1 MKDIESI
8 GMAAD
13 SSGNL
18 YVSEPRKHV
27 IYRVVIATGV
37 RTIFA
42 GQLNTPGNSDNTG
55 TNATFEIPGALLL
68 FGTTLYVLDV
78 GNNRVRQINT
88 STAVVSHYAGSQS
101 KVAGSGNGS
110 GTNITFQNLNKIAA
124 DSSGNL
130 FITQGGVSGSIR
142 RVSTSQVASTYAA
155 NINDAAGIAV
165 DSSGNVYVSRANT
178 GLILRYTAADSG
190 TNTFFTI
197 LAGNGVTSF
206 YYDGVGTNAGF
217 AFIWAMVE
225 VSGVLYVVTSDAM
238 IRKIVI
244 ATGAVSTVAGEGG
257 NYGTTDGLGIRA
269 RFGGN
274 PRELAYR
281 DGVIYVADTG
291 SYAAGG
297 NNSLIRR
304 IDIVEPYTVS
314 TFAGSG
320 TPGYLDG
327 ASNVARFDYLGGN
340 LACDVSGNIY
350 VPDRANNRIR
360 KISSEGVVTTFAG
373 SGVQSSVDGVGVNAT
388 FNQPSGVALDPTGS
402 VLYVCEVI
410 GQRVRRIEIAT
421 AVVSILAG
429 SGVGS
434 SVDGVGTNATF
445 ALPQDIATD
454 SYGTIFMAEYGNNR
468 IRRITQT
475 GVVTT
480 IAGGSVGYV
489 DGVSARFAD
498 PQSITVGPSG
508 SLYVADYTNKA
519 IRYFSGGTTTTIVGR
534 TGYTGTSAPN
544 IYNDSTNSTRAMILT
559 PNGVLMDKA
568 SNLYITEKTPGR
580 IRVLKP
586 DGVVTTIA
594 GGAVGFA
601 NGIGTAA
608 QFRDLYGMTMDSS
621 GNLYVAD
628 ASNYRVRKITMNSFT
643 YSTTAPPIP
652 GFLSSNPYSP
662 NLELITIPSSTPA
675 NCNIANFTISKDSLP
690 TVSSVDGTWNLT
702 LDAIGNASTPT
713 SLFFRV
719 FDGSTLVGTGNTISL
734 NQSTLTPYTSSI
746 FLSERTYT
754 SNLTLSLYTSALTSS
769 AATLYLNG
777 SNSSYLKTAIPN
789 QSNTFQKDITFAGIN
804 CNAPQTNLDVKG
816 TVQIFSDSYNLCNSS
831 NRPTTSGTYS
841 YGAGLDTL
849 TLKTTGWGIPNVSG
863 TSILFN
869 GGISTYPFGRISGID
884 SFDGNWAGDVVIE
897 AQYQGLLYER
907 LRILGNGKVGINCNA
922 PGYTLTVNGAIYA
935 SSTITSNSDS
945 RLKNVIGPI
954 TDGLSIVEQLNPITF
969 TMKNDTTA
977 RVKHGFLAQ
986 EIREILPDMIYETP
1000 DETKTLHLSYSD
1012 LVAPL
1017 TSAVKQL
1024 SARLALLESQFAA
1037 SQTPQ

>member
-1 MKDIESI
+1 MKDIQSEGI
-8 GMAAD
+8 VAD
-13 SSGNL
+13 TSGNL
-18 YVSEPRKHV
+18 YVSDIKKHV
-27 IYRVVIATGV
+27 IYKFVIATGL

-55 TNATFEIPGALLL
+55 TNATFDGPGGMVLV
-68 FGTTLYVLDV
+68 GTTLYVLDYN
-78 GNNRVRQINT
+78 NNRIRQINT
-88 STAVVSHYAGSQS
+88 STAVVSHFSGSQS
-101 KVAGSGNGS
+101 KVAGTVNGTSTTSRYQYLTRITANSSGELF
-110 GTNITFQNLNKIAA
+110 ITQYDNSTVRKIATNGDSTTYTTSVSYPTGITA

-130 FITQGGVSGSIR
+130 YILEVGSNKIKK
-142 RVSTSQVASTYAA
+142 
-155 NINDAAGIAV
+155 
-165 DSSGNVYVSRANT
+165 
-178 GLILRYTAADSG
+178 YTAADSG
-190 TNTFFTI
+190 TNTFFTF
-197 LAGNGVTSF
+197 LAGGGTTLA
-206 YYDGVGTNAGF
+206 DGVGTNAGF
-217 AFIWAMVE
+217 YTLISIILVE
-225 VSGVLYVVTSDAM
+225 ASGVLYVLSNDAVV
-238 IRKIVI
+238 RKVVI
-244 ATGAVSTVAGEGG
+244 ATGVVSTVAGESG
-257 NYGTTDGLGIRA
+257 NYGITDGLGIRA

-281 DGVIYVADTG
+281 DGVIYVTDTG
-291 SYAAGG
+291 SYTTTIG
-297 NNSLIRR
+297 SSSIRR
-304 IDIVEPYTVS
+304 VDIVEPYTVS

-320 TPGYLDG
+320 TQGYLDG
-327 ASNVARFDYLGGN
+327 ASNVARFEYLAGN
-340 LACDVSGNIY
+340 LACDASGNIY
-350 VPDRANNRIR
+350 VPDRNNNRIR
-360 KISSEGVVTTFAG
+360 KISSGGVVTTFAG
-373 SGVQSSVDGVGVNAT
+373 SGVGSSVDGVGVSAT
-388 FNQPSGVALDPTGS
+388 FNQPTGVALDPTGS
-402 VLYVCEVI
+402 VLYVCEVV

-434 SVDGVGTNATF
+434 SVDGVGTAATF
-445 ALPQDIATD
+445 TLPQDIATD
-454 SYGTIFMAEYGNNR
+454 SYGTIFMAEYGANR

-489 DGVSARFAD
+489 DGVSARFAE

-519 IRYFSGGTTTTIVGR
+519 IRCVNGGTTTTIVGR
-534 TGYTGTSAPN
+534 TGYTGTSALN
-544 IYNDSTNSTRAMILT
+544 IYNDSTNSTRAVVFT
-559 PNGVLMDKA
+559 PNGIFMDKA
-568 SNLYITEKTPGR
+568 SNLYFTEKTPSR

-586 DGVVTTIA
+586 DGVVTTVA
-594 GGAVGFA
+594 GGAVGFT
-601 NGIGTAA
+601 NGIGTVA

-777 SNSSYLKTAIPN
+777 SNSSYLKTTIPN

-831 NRPTTSGTYS
+831 NGPSTSGTYS

-884 SFDGNWAGDVVIE
+884 SFDGNWAGDIVIE
-897 AQYQGLLYER
+897 GQYTGLLYER
-907 LRILGNGKVGINCNA
+907 MRIKGNGKVGINCNA

-954 TDGLSIVEQLNPITF
+954 SNGLSIVEQLNPITF

-1012 LVAPL
+1012 IVAPL